1 MGPTQ
6 ESFPKAVP
14 EIDGPCEEIWRGGPS
29 FQTLLRR
36 FAMALPVC
44 ALLVTLAYLF
54 VDRPVAFF
62 VHDHHLNRIAALE
75 WMTHTAMAFD
85 ALASA
90 IVFLAA
96 VRLAFGPLTR
106 LERTLFA
113 AALSLMVAVA
123 FEYYLKFLFG
133 RYWPETWVN
142 DNPSL
147 IRDNAY
153 GFHPF
158 HDGSA
163 YGSFPSG
170 HTARTVAL
178 LWVIGVAYPRWVW
191 LCVLAAA
198 SVVVGLVGM
207 NYHFV
212 GDTIGG
218 TFLGA
223 WTGMYAA
230 RFFRVAPSV
239 GMPAGQD
246 DGTKPEWS
254 ADGEFRIRQSSP
266 SLLRRTR
273 DRERG

>member
-1 MGPTQ
+1 MEPTQ
-6 ESFPKAVP
+6 ESFPRAVP
-14 EIDGPCEEIWRGGPS
+14 EIDEPCEGTGRGQPS

-36 FAMALPVC
+36 FAMSLPVC

-62 VHDHHLNRIAALE
+62 VHDHHLHRYTALK

-85 ALASA
+85 GLAA
-90 IVFLAA
+90 VIVFLAA
-96 VRLAFGPLTR
+96 VRLALGPLTR

-123 FEYYLKFLFG
+123 FEYHLKFLFG
-133 RYWPETWVN
+133 RYWPETWVYG
-142 DNPSL
+142 NPSL
-147 IRDNAY
+147 IGDNAY

-158 HDGSA
+158 HFGSA

-170 HTARTVAL
+170 HTARTVAV

-198 SVVVGLVGM
+198 SVVAGLVGM

-218 TFLGA
+218 AFLGA

-230 RFFRVAPSV
+230 RFFRVARGVRMRPGYGPGRTWHRGTEYKASV
-239 GMPAGQD
+239 EEGIQRLG
-246 DGTKPEWS
+246 S
-254 ADGEFRIRQSSP
+254 SSP
-266 SLLRRTR
+266 M
-273 DRERG
+273 

>member
-1 MGPTQ
+1 MAPMQ
-6 ESFPKAVP
+6 EPFHQAVP
-14 EIDGPCEEIWRGGPS
+14 ETAGPCEGTWADEPS
-29 FQTLLRR
+29 FRTLLRR
-36 FAMALPVC
+36 VAAALPLC

-75 WMTHTAMAFD
+75 WMTHTAMAFN
-85 ALASA
+85 ALAS
-90 IVFLAA
+90 VVVVLAA

-106 LERTLFA
+106 LERTLLA
-113 AALSLMVAVA
+113 AAISLTVAVA
-123 FEYYLKFLFG
+123 FNYYLKFLFG

-158 HDGSA
+158 HFEPD

-170 HTARTVAL
+170 HTARTVAV
-178 LWVIGVAYPRWVW
+178 LWVIGIAYPRWKWFCGV
-191 LCVLAAA
+191 VTA

-223 WTGMYAA
+223 WMGMYAA
-230 RFFRVAPSV
+230 RVFRVAPN
-239 GMPAGQD
+239 GRIRPGFGPD
-246 DGTKPEWS
+246 TKPYS
-254 ADGEFRIRQSSP
+254 TTNGEPSVQQSHP
-266 SLLRRTR
+266 V
-273 DRERG
+273 G